1 MPSATRTASP
11 LEVVEGLY
19 RAFETQDIEAIF
31 SCFAEDVVIT
41 QSEEL
46 PWGGTF
52 QGLEAAAGFFMN
64 LTSRIQT
71 KVAVDRFIVAGDTV
85 VETGR
90 TEGTAVATGRG
101 FSIAETHV
109 FKVANGKITRMEAYV
124 DNAAMLEAIAG
135 PESF

>member
-1 MPSATRTASP
+1 MPSATHTASP

-19 RAFETQDIEAIF
+19 RAFETQDVAAVFACF
-31 SCFAEDVVIT
+31 SEEVVIT

-52 QGLEAAAGFFMN
+52 RGLEAAAGFFMT
-64 LTSRIQT
+64 LTSHIQT
-71 KVAVDRFIVAGDTV
+71 KVTVDRFIVAGDTV

-109 FKVANGKITRMEAYV
+109 FRVADGKITRMEAYI
-124 DNAAMLEAIAG
+124 DNAAMLEAI
-135 PESF
+135 SD